1 MSDGLSQIVS
11 DNRLLG
17 GEPIIRGTKTP
28 VRAVVE
34 LWRLGVPPEEIPG
47 HLPHIALDQVFEA
60 LSYYLRNQVEINRYI
75 ELNRVPEELVHPLVQ
90 QKAAA

>member
-1 MSDGLSQIVS
+1 MSGWSSQVVS
-11 DNRLLG
+11 DEAVLD

-34 LWRLGVPPEEIPG
+34 LWRLGVPPEEVLT

-60 LSYYLRNQVEINRYI
+60 LSYYVRNQAEINHYI
-75 ELNRVPEELVHPLVQ
+75 EINRVPEELVHPLVR
-90 QKAAA
+90 QKVAA